1 MIAFKSTSI
10 QKQRRCQRGAS
21 LIEIMVAMLIMAIMF
36 NGLLD
41 MFLSSRA
48 TFSATDN
55 LSRLQENGR
64 TTVDL
69 LVSSLRRSGYM
80 GGNSDPTIIFGT
92 LGASPNAETC
102 AFDDDTWARMI
113 TQRTFGLD
121 DTRAGYDCIKPRL
134 GDAADAYPRYLG
146 GDILT
151 LRFASP
157 WQVEAA
163 DMVATRAYLRS
174 SLFRGNIFLG
184 ADSADATNI
193 VEDLPQ
199 WQHQLLAYSYYVA
212 DTGRTCNGA
221 VIPGLFREAPNVNN
235 LPRAEEL
242 VEGVENIQFQYNIG
256 DRYVD
261 ADNVGDWNDVLSV
274 KLWVLVR
281 SACPETGYTDGRTY
295 VLGNITPYAPA
306 DDHRRHLYTT
316 VVALRN

>member
-1 MIAFKSTSI
+1 
-10 QKQRRCQRGAS
+10 
-21 LIEIMVAMLIMAIMF
+21 MVAMLIMAIMF
-36 NGLLD
+36 NGLID
-41 MFLSSRA
+41 MFLASRA

-69 LVSSLRRSGYM
+69 LVTSLRRTGYM
-80 GGNSDPTIIFGT
+80 GGNSDPTNIFGT
-92 LGASPNAETC
+92 LGASATAETC
-102 AFDDDTWARMI
+102 ITDDSTWARMI
-113 TQRTFGLD
+113 TQPAFGLD
-121 DTRAGYDCIKPRL
+121 DTRAGYDCIDEL
-134 GDAADAYPRYLG
+134 DANPYLR

-157 WQVEAA
+157 WQVEVA

-199 WQHQLLAYSYYVA
+199 WQHQLLAYTYYVA
-212 DTGRTCNGA
+212 DTGRECNGA
-221 VIPGLFREAPNVNN
+221 VIPGLFRKAPDVNN
-235 LPRAEEL
+235 LPLAEEL
-242 VEGVENIQFQYNIG
+242 IEGVENIQFQYNVG

-261 ADNVGDWNDVLSV
+261 ADNVANWDNVLSV

-281 SACPETGYTDGRTY
+281 SACPETGYTDNRTY
-295 VLGNITPYAPA
+295 VLGNVTPDYAPA
-306 DDHRRHLYTT
+306 DNYRRHLYTT